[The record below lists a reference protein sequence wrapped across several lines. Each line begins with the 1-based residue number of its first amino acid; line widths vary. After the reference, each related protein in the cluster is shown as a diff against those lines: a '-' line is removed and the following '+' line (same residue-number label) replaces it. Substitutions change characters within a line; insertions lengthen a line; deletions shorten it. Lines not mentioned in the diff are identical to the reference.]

1 MKNQYHLEKGRTF
14 GSAFRAYLADLARRM
29 DVGDMPSNAASLART
44 AVLTYAVPGLGG
56 PVRVGKRTTTR
67 DIETA
72 TQFLDSLSLDHV
84 RNVLQAQERYFEQV
98 QAPADV
104 RKTNR
109 YQANLFSNWV
119 TDQGLLVG
127 DGQATD
133 EELAKPAAKIYRHSS
148 RDAHAQGKPHTC
160 DIRLT
165 DRERRDDFGLRPD
178 EVSAELSQQMA
189 ALAQFEKDYLDHRQP
204 TIDNYAAFIYRLLG
218 WQHRFKRV
226 PLEEL
231 SLKGIIPYTPLKV
244 SLEEIQAKYSDQE
257 EAMTKFFFCQE
268 MAKQMAERKAFEAER
283 LLEDY
288 FAFYQDS
295 SHTQIATLQGLIVV
309 AKFLY
314 FRDTANRNSY
324 SGYTDIPIVCWLR
337 QKMSAVNKI
346 RKAQPKVIPYAKRSV
361 TWETVPEVFKK
372 QQEKVENVYYSQVF
386 KRKNGPLRVSRKRRE
401 PTAIAV
407 DLQKLLVLGFFCFL
421 PPERNRTVSEL
432 EVGRTLIRGIF
443 ENGILIPMEDMASP
457 EKAKWFINLNPDD
470 YKTGGVYQE
479 YCAPVDDIQ
488 LTNGKTF
495 YGYIQLWLD
504 DYRPLFKPE
513 HNRLFVKVKTTM
525 GATPGEPITYR
536 NMTSWVK
543 YLFVKY
549 TGVPVVPQSL
559 RKMYV
564 TFLKNSNAS
573 EAELEAAAR
582 AMHHSR
588 AMQSAQYDEQD
599 LQDKLAPILAFNQR
613 LLSQAFDASDR
624 QALPLTADGQLKLC
638 DLSDGQLKELMQS
651 LRAEHRRRKPAKA
664 A

>member
-1 MKNQYHLEKGRTF
+1 MKNQYHLEKGRSF
-14 GSAFRAYLADLARRM
+14 GSAFRAYLADLVRRM
-29 DVGDMPSNAASLART
+29 DVGDVSSNAVSLART

-56 PVRVGKRTTTR
+56 PVRAGKRTTTR

-72 TQFLDSLSLDHV
+72 TEFLDSLSLDHV
-84 RNVLQAQERYFEQV
+84 RNVSQAQDRYFKQV
-98 QAPADV
+98 QVPADV

-109 YQANLFSNWV
+109 YQAKLFSNWV
-119 TDQGLLVG
+119 TDQGLIVG
-127 DGQATD
+127 DGQETN
-133 EELAKPAAKIYRHSS
+133 EPAKPAAKIYRHSS
-148 RDAHAQGKPHTC
+148 RDAHAQGKPRTR

-165 DRERRDDFGLRPD
+165 ERIRRDDFGLRSE
-178 EVSAELSQQMA
+178 EVNAELSQQMA
-189 ALAQFEKDYLDHRQP
+189 ALAQFEKNYLGHRLV
-204 TIDNYAAFIYRLLG
+204 TVNNYASFIYRVLG
-218 WQHRFKRV
+218 WQYHFKRV

-231 SLKGIIPYTPLKV
+231 SLKGIIPYVPLRV
-244 SLEEIQAKYSDQE
+244 SLEEIQTKHSDPE
-257 EAMTKFFFCQE
+257 EVMTKFLLRQQ
-268 MAKQMAERKAFEAER
+268 MAKQMAEQKALEAER
-283 LLEDY
+283 LIEDY
-288 FAFYQDS
+288 CAFYQDS
-295 SHTQIATLQGLIVV
+295 PRTQVTTIQALIVV
-309 AKFLY
+309 AKFFY
-314 FRDTANRNSY
+314 FRDTGNTTSR
-324 SGYTDIPIVCWLR
+324 SGYSDIPMVCRLR

-346 RKAQPKVIPYAKRSV
+346 CKSKPKAIPYAKRSV
-361 TWETVPEVFKK
+361 PWETIPEVFKK
-372 QQEKVENVYYSQVF
+372 QQEKVENAYYSQVF
-386 KRKNGPLRVSRKRRE
+386 ERKKGPPKVSRQRRE
-401 PTAIAV
+401 PSAIAV

-421 PPERNRTVSEL
+421 PPDRNRTVSEL
-432 EVGRTLIRGIF
+432 EVNRTLVRGTF
-443 ENGILIPMEDMASP
+443 KNGILIPMEDMASP
-457 EKAKWFINLNPDD
+457 EKAKWFINLGPED
-470 YKTGGVYQE
+470 YKTGPVYQE

-504 DYRPLFKPE
+504 DYRPLFKPN

-588 AMQSAQYDEQD
+588 AMQAAQYDEQE

-613 LLSQAFDASDR
+613 LLSQAFDASDK

-638 DLSDGQLKELMQS
+638 DLSDGQLKELMQF
-651 LRAEHRRRKPAKA
+651 LRAEHRRRSQGKVA
-664 A
+664 